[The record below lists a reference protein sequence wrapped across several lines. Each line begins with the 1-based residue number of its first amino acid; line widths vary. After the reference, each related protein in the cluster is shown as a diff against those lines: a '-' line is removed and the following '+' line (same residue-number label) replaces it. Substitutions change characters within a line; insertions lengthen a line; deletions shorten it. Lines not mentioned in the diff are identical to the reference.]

1 MINKINFPIHELN
14 SMKKYPDELFYIGN
28 TELLKKRKISIVGT
42 RHPINYTKEFTH
54 KLSSSLS
61 SQGFCIVSGA
71 ALGVDA
77 IAHNSAGFNNTIAV
91 VANGLDIKY
100 PSMNKNLI
108 SNIENQGLV
117 LSAYKEGE
125 KARNYTFVLRNEIVV
140 ALGEILV
147 VTQADENSGTLTSI
161 NYALKMGK
169 KVYTLP
175 HRINESLGT
184 QKLVQKGLIEVIYD
198 LNNFI
203 EKISGKKFGHTQKD
217 EILEFCSTNPNY
229 EEAFS
234 KFPNKLFEYELEGK
248 IEIKNGKVY
257 VLWFILFPVFNKIKY
272 PKIPDINEPINIA
285 ILSVYEKTLE
295 ST

>member
-1 MINKINFPIHELN
+1 MIDKINFPIDELN
-14 SMKKYPDELFYIGN
+14 SMKKYPQELFYIGN

-54 KLSSSLS
+54 KLASSLS
-61 SQGFCIVSGA
+61 SQDFCIVSGV

-77 IAHNSAGFNNTIAV
+77 IAHSSAGFNNTIAV

-100 PSMNKNLI
+100 PSINKNLI
-108 SNIENQGLV
+108 TNIEKQGLM

-140 ALGEILV
+140 ALGEILI

-161 NYALKMGK
+161 DYALKMGK

-184 QKLVQKGLIEVIYD
+184 QKLIQKGLIEVIYD
-198 LNNFI
+198 INDFI
-203 EKISGKKFGHTQKD
+203 EKISGKKIDKVSKD
-217 EILEFCSTNPNY
+217 EILEFCSANPNY
-229 EEAFS
+229 DEAFS

-257 VLWFILFPVFNKIKY
+257 VL
-272 PKIPDINEPINIA
+272 
-285 ILSVYEKTLE
+285 
-295 ST
+295 